1 MNYVTFV
8 AEAAWSRE
16 TQIRA
21 FAQLREGW
29 HYGEGRGATEKAMAT
44 ALEVDSRLLACN
56 VHKVEVFPGVDG
68 GILLSVYHEN
78 DTLEVR
84 CDPSGRMDMLH
95 EVNDEVVNE
104 RHGVSLEKIGAYLEG
119 LEWTPKNS
127 FAYCIQGI
135 SASTGEDSQVRP
147 FSRSTSGGISVFDT
161 RCAVEHSDGEC
172 PHIGRYYPCVAGE
185 PPVFW
190 RIDPCL
196 LPKDCWL
203 TCESSTTGDTCHRNL
218 HGLARGRRRSMIKG
232 LSIEDLEI
240 CDGDGHR
247 PLTPNDTLLFATEE
261 TAFPA

>member
-56 VHKVEVFPGVDG
+56 VHEVEVFPGVDG

-147 FSRSTSGGISVFDT
+147 FSRPPAVASRFSIPGALLSIAMANVLISVDT
-161 RCAVEHSDGEC
+161 IPALLESPLFSGESI
-172 PHIGRYYPCVAGE
+172 HVFSLRTAGLH
-185 PPVFW
+185 V
-190 RIDPCL
+190 
-196 LPKDCWL
+196 
-203 TCESSTTGDTCHRNL
+203 NL
-218 HGLARGRRRSMIKG
+218 Q
-232 LSIEDLEI
+232 
-240 CDGDGHR
+240 R
-247 PLTPNDTLLFATEE
+247 PETLATETSTVWHAVVAE
-261 TAFPA
+261 A